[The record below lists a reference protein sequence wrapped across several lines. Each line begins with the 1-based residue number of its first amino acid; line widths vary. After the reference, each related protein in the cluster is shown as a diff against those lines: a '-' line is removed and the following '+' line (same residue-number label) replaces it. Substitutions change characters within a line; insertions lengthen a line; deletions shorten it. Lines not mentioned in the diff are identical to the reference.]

1 MKINQNYYASMYPE
15 LRYHKTSI
23 ALFKSD
29 GTYDTIKD
37 ILIKPDAVTNI
48 PYDGSKQYRAILLNW

>member
-1 MKINQNYYASMYPE
+1 MYPE

-37 ILIKPDAVTNI
+37 ILIKPDTVTYI

>member
-1 MKINQNYYASMYPE
+1 MYPE

-37 ILIKPDAVTNI
+37 ILIKPNAVTNI
-48 PYDGSKQYRAILLNW
+48 PYDGSKQYKAILLNW